1 MNKLEIEKISEI
13 FDDVAA
19 QTQSKEFVDAIKKRA
34 EKIVDAE
41 ERRRVEVDIS
51 FAENNII

>member
-19 QTQSKEFVDAIKKRA
+19 QTQSKEFVAAIKKRA

-51 FAENNII
+51 FAEDNII

>member
-1 MNKLEIEKISEI
+1 LNKLEIEKISEI

-19 QTQSKEFVDAIKKRA
+19 QTQSKEFVSAIKKRA

-51 FAENNII
+51 FAEDNII

>member
-1 MNKLEIEKISEI
+1 LNKLEIEKISEI

-41 ERRRVEVDIS
+41 ERRRVEVNIS

>member
-19 QTQSKEFVDAIKKRA
+19 QTQSKEFVSAIKKRA

-51 FAENNII
+51 FAEDNII

>member
-19 QTQSKEFVDAIKKRA
+19 QTQSKKFVSAIKKRA

-51 FAENNII
+51 FAEDNII